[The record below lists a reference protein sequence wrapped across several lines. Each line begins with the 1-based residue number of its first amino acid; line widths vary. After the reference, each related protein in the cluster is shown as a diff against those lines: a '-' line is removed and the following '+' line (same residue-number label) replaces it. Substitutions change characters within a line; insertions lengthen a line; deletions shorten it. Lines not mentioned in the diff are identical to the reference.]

1 MRPHWNLQPE
11 VPLPRLRSIF
21 HLWSCAACLGCAG
34 VAALAIDLPLARWVA
49 RGACPDPLE
58 KLGNLA
64 EVFGHGLGI
73 GLILVVIGVLDPVR
87 RRAVPRVAAAALGSG
102 LAANVLKLLVARAR
116 PYHFDLQADM
126 LDSFGGWFPLLSNSS
141 WEQGFPS
148 SHTATAVGLAI
159 ALSWLYPRGRWLFPA
174 LAALAGMQRVLA
186 EAHFLSDALWG
197 AAVGCIFAP
206 LCVYGGRLS
215 RVFDRL
221 EIRLSA
227 EPTATRATTQS
238 ADTPPAIDVPQRR
251 SDAA

>member
-73 GLILVVIGVLDPVR
+73 ALILVVIGVLDPVR
-87 RRAVPRVAAAALGSG
+87 RTCRAAHRRSGAGIGTSGERAEAAG
-102 LAANVLKLLVARAR
+102 RAGEAVS
-116 PYHFDLQADM
+116 FDLQADM

-186 EAHFLSDALWG
+186 EAHFLSDVLWG

-206 LCVYGGRLS
+206 LCVYGSRLS
-215 RVFDRL
+215 RAFDRL

-227 EPTATRATTQS
+227 EPAASRATIPS
-238 ADTPPAIDVPQRR
+238 AGMPPAIDVPQRR